1 VHDPLLAARAVG
13 RLSMMNVASPAYL
26 AAHGTPATPD
36 DLLAQGHVLVHY
48 SQVWADRQPRFDWV
62 EADGRARSLVLPAR
76 VSVNHTDAYE
86 VAALAGIGIVQAPCV
101 GARAAVADGRLVRIL
116 PGYEP
121 APMPVNLVMSQR
133 RHAPRRVRVF
143 MDWLAGLLSRHL
155 ADDNPAP

>member
-1 VHDPLLAARAVG
+1 
-13 RLSMMNVASPAYL
+13 
-26 AAHGTPATPD
+26 
-36 DLLAQGHVLVHY
+36 
-48 SQVWADRQPRFDWV
+48 
-62 EADGRARSLVLPAR
+62 
-76 VSVNHTDAYE
+76 
-86 VAALAGIGIVQAPCV
+86 
-101 GARAAVADGRLVRIL
+101 VADGRLVRIL